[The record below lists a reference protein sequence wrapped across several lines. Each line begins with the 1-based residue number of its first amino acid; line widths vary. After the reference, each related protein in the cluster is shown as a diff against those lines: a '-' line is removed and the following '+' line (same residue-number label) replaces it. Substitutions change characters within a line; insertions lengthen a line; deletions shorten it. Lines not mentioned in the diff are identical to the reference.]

1 MLENE
6 LNTFNKVNAELQ
18 ANHPNGGFV
27 VIKGDEVLG
36 VWETRNDALKAGV
49 EKYGNVEF
57 LVKNIF
63 DIDVTI
69 NYTRNLMFA

>member
-1 MLENE
+1 MLEIE

-18 ANHPNGGFV
+18 AENPNGGFV
-27 VIKGDEVLG
+27 VIKGDEILG
-36 VWETRNDALKAGV
+36 VWGTRTDALKAGI

-63 DIDVTI
+63 DSDIII
-69 NYTRNLMFA
+69 NFTRNLMFA